1 MDDVIRAPLPTYA
14 AWTGNDATFGGL
26 ADGAAAATFEAM
38 PSLLKFAARCR
49 APFAAS
55 GGIGRPSKPCSAPA
69 QPLLVLRGVS
79 QQGTIRAHAA
89 KVIAITALH
98 FGTQIR

>member
-1 MDDVIRAPLPTYA
+1 
-14 AWTGNDATFGGL
+14 
-26 ADGAAAATFEAM
+26 M

-49 APFAAS
+49 ASFAAS
-55 GGIGRPSKPCSAPA
+55 GENGHSSKPVSGPA